1 MFSSLYMVLG
11 MERMHFLAMND
22 FPVVVVTLACVWWSR
37 IEATGEDRWMLLAP
51 TSWARPLAIDCAPTG
66 ESVSG
71 CMSAFCGFGVT
82 ITVLESQMLTS
93 RGIVRTDG
101 QKPVVTSAVFNK
113 PSCGFLG

>member
-11 MERMHFLAMND
+11 IERMHFLAVND
-22 FPVVVVTLACVWWSR
+22 FPVVVVTLVCVWWSR

-66 ESVSG
+66 KSV
-71 CMSAFCGFGVT
+71 FGMT

-93 RGIVRTDG
+93 RGIVRTNG
-101 QKPVVTSAVFNK
+101 QKPFVTPAIFNK
-113 PSCGFLG
+113 PRRGFLG